1 MKNLILNTVSW
12 LLVVSL
18 LSLYLNEKMKFPLF
32 IYVFTLSIFLI
43 ALGLLVFIKA
53 IIQNNNF
60 KNIKE
65 SRKITISRKV
75 KTNIISI
82 SLAGVISLFTSILM

>member
-43 ALGLLVFIKA
+43 TLGLLVFIKA